1 MENMITVVLDRYEE
15 LIKKEQQLQVLKDII
30 INSTDLSYRGEYMR
44 ISDDEAVLG
53 IMRCFYP
60 EEMNWRENFLRE
72 AKKESEKDE

>member
-15 LIKKEQQLQVLKDII
+15 FIKKEQQLQVLKDII
-30 INSTDLSYRGEYMR
+30 ISSTDLSYRGEYMR

>member
-1 MENMITVVLDRYEE
+1 
-15 LIKKEQQLQVLKDII
+15 
-30 INSTDLSYRGEYMR
+30 MR

-60 EEMNWRENFLRE
+60 EEMNWRENLLRE

>member
-1 MENMITVVLDRYEE
+1 MENMITVVLDRYED

-30 INSTDLSYRGEYMR
+30 ISSTDLSYRGEYMR

-60 EEMNWRENFLRE
+60 EEMNWRENLLRE

>member
-1 MENMITVVLDRYEE
+1 MENMITIVLDRYEE

-30 INSTDLSYRGEYMR
+30 ISSTDLSYRGEYMR

-60 EEMNWRENFLRE
+60 EEMNWRENLLRE

>member
-15 LIKKEQQLQVLKDII
+15 LIKKEQQLQILKDII
-30 INSTDLSYRGEYMR
+30 ISSTDLSYRGEYMR

-60 EEMNWRENFLRE
+60 EEMNWRENLLRE

>member
-30 INSTDLSYRGEYMR
+30 ISSTDLSYRGEYMR

-60 EEMNWRENFLRE
+60 EEMNWRENLLRE